1 MTATVESKLILLTS
15 NLFDMRR
22 RCDSAYFR
30 ACVHTYAA
38 IYACLRMFILPIEV
52 MKYEAW
58 ERPNLTFFFNFITL
72 CWLDI
77 SGENAI
83 FNLLINPGSRCKL
96 KQEKSFEVYFG
107 ATCPS
112 HVQYLSVHASILF
125 NTKRHAK
132 YGTQLLGGKF
142 VCHSDTVVSWVLSPE
157 YCGSF
162 IHREQ
167 TIWSF
172 LLKGLNFF
180 LFMEKG
186 VVSNFFAIVYR
197 EDENIYVV
205 SSLASDKQIE
215 VNLWSVRRRVQLW
228 NNFVSAFHIDNS
240 SNRDMCYIL
249 ILSP

>member
-15 NLFDMRR
+15 HLFDMHR
-22 RCDSAYFR
+22 RCDSAYFC

-83 FNLLINPGSRCKL
+83 FNLLIDPGSRCKL

-112 HVQYLSVHASILF
+112 HVQYPSVHASILF

-142 VCHSDTVVSWVLSPE
+142 VCHSDTVVSWVLW
-157 YCGSF
+157 
-162 IHREQ
+162 Q
-167 TIWSF
+167 
-172 LLKGLNFF
+172 
-180 LFMEKG
+180 
-186 VVSNFFAIVYR
+186 
-197 EDENIYVV
+197 
-205 SSLASDKQIE
+205 
-215 VNLWSVRRRVQLW
+215 
-228 NNFVSAFHIDNS
+228 FHS
-240 SNRDMCYIL
+240 
-249 ILSP
+249 

>member
-22 RCDSAYFR
+22 RCDSAYVC
-30 ACVHTYAA
+30 ACVYTYAA

-58 ERPNLTFFFNFITL
+58 EQPNLTCFFNFITL

-83 FNLLINPGSRCKL
+83 FNLLIDPGSRYKL
-96 KQEKSFEVYFG
+96 KQESLSKYILVQRVQAMSNIQASTPVYYFIPNVMPNMEHNCLAG
-107 ATCPS
+107 N
-112 HVQYLSVHASILF
+112 LSVTARQS
-125 NTKRHAK
+125 
-132 YGTQLLGGKF
+132 
-142 VCHSDTVVSWVLSPE
+142 SPE

-162 IHREQ
+162 IHSEQ

-172 LLKGLNFF
+172 LLKGLNLFI
-180 LFMEKG
+180 FMEKG

-197 EDENIYVV
+197 EDENIYAV

-215 VNLWSVRRRVQLW
+215 VNLSSVRRRVQLW
-228 NNFVSAFHIDNS
+228 NNFVSAFHINNI
-240 SNRDMCYIL
+240 SNRDMC
-249 ILSP
+249 